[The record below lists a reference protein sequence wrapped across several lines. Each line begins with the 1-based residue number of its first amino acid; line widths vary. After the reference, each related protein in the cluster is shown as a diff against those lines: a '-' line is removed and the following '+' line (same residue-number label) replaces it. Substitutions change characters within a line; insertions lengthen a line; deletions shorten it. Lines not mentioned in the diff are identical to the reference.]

1 MLNNAYF
8 ASRSEILK
16 WINSTLKVEVASIE
30 QLGSG
35 SIYCHLLDAAYPS
48 KVPLQKVKW
57 STQMEVD
64 FISNFKV
71 LQSCFE
77 HLGIA
82 RNIDIQRL
90 VRAKYQ
96 DNLEFAQ
103 WMKGELGP
111 KIALNTK
118 YNPFQ
123 RRNWV
128 KIDLSFAIKGKE
140 QRNNK

>member
-1 MLNNAYF
+1 
-8 ASRSEILK
+8 LK
-16 WINSTLKVEVASIE
+16 WINCTLKTDVANIE

-35 SIYCHLLDAAYPS
+35 SIYCHLLDAAYPC

-57 STQMEVD
+57 NTQMEVD

-77 HLGIA
+77 HLGILK
-82 RNIDIQRL
+82 NIDIQRL

-103 WMKGELGP
+103 WMKRELGP
-111 KIALNTK
+111 KIALNNR

-128 KIDLSFAIKGKE
+128 KIDLSFAVKGK
-140 QRNNK
+140 